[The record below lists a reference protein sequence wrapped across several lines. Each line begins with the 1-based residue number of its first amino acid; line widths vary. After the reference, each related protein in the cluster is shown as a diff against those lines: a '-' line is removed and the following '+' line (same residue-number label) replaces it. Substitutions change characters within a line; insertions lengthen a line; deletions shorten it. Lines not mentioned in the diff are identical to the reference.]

1 MAAESG
7 APELG
12 AFFFFFTWAKSRV
25 YFWVEGEQSKKL
37 EAKSL
42 RWRGTED
49 EKEFENVSQWL

>member
-12 AFFFFFTWAKSRV
+12 AFFFSLGLKVVCIFGWKAT
-25 YFWVEGEQSKKL
+25 KKL